1 MGGDIL
7 TFVSPPGSSNRE
19 VHYSYLSLPLWH
31 CETFV
36 RFPQKKVKSLSCC
49 VNEHKLTVGVCLLP
63 CLTDVLVRLLY
74 FLFCPHFTLLH
85 LSSRN
90 TDDPE
95 VSLQLQC
102 QLHRP
107 PHLCVH
113 ALTTEDGAGT
123 PEPPAGQ
130 PRGHRN
136 QHRYVHGREF
146 SGKNRHTHTQYTF
159 I

>member
-1 MGGDIL
+1 MSPLQGAATERDITH
-7 TFVSPPGSSNRE
+7 TFRC
-19 VHYSYLSLPLWH
+19 LCDTLKLLLDSLK
-31 CETFV
+31 
-36 RFPQKKVKSLSCC
+36 KKVKSLSCC
-49 VNEHKLTVGVCLLP
+49 VNEHKLTAGVCVCYLAP
-63 CLTDVLVRLLY
+63 QRLLSDY
-74 FLFCPHFTLLH
+74 CISLFFLPSSSSFLLH

-123 PEPPAGQ
+123 SEPPAGQ

-136 QHRYVHGREF
+136 QHGYVHG
-146 SGKNRHTHTQYTF
+146 H
-159 I
+159 